1 MDDFANRTINELIES
16 YPLLV
21 DVLKDL
27 YDDILK
33 IFNNILSNGFM
44 NTEQLRMNGSSIE
57 CEAFDCFFEDQI
69 YKLMEKYTYHE
80 KIHTQL
86 SIIEHINQRQKFVD
100 LKLKSS
106 IDRNSKIPG
115 KYRQIAL
122 YYNTHCNRITFYI
135 DSTHYH
141 IKIKYKYK
149 QDMLNLF

>member
-1 MDDFANRTINELIES
+1 M
-16 YPLLV
+16 
-21 DVLKDL
+21 KDEN
-27 YDDILK
+27 DILLNM
-33 IFNNILSNGFM
+33 INIILSSGSM
-44 NTEQLRMNGSSIE
+44 KTEKISMYARVIE
-57 CEAFDCFFEDQI
+57 CEAFDCFFEDKI

-106 IDRNSKIPG
+106 IDINSKIPG

-135 DSTHYH
+135 DNTHYY

-149 QDMLNLF
+149 QDMLNLFQK